1 MLMPACAS
9 GLPADDSAAFQ
20 RAIDAAVAWAKTSGE
35 GVAVLIPPG
44 TYEIRQTVEISGSNV
59 VLRGS
64 GVSKRHSRLAVH
76 EEAGG
81 RDGAGDSGCRICC
94 RLFVLSST
102 HSSRAH
108 CPHPQV
114 GQTTLYVPVGLQ
126 AVYGSARAW
135 EFGGGFLG

>member
-1 MLMPACAS
+1 M
-9 GLPADDSAAFQ
+9 
-20 RAIDAAVAWAKTSGE
+20 
-35 GVAVLIPPG
+35 AVLIPPG

-76 EEAGG
+76 EEAEAGG
-81 RDGAGDSGCRICC
+81 MVWVTLAGVCC
-94 RLFVLSST
+94 LLFVLSLT
-102 HSSRAH
+102 HSLRAH

-114 GQTTLYVPVGLQ
+114 GQTTLYIPVGLQ